1 MQKIHYIIFFSLL
14 TFGLHANNLNLDI
27 QKALEIA
34 ADQQVQS
41 QRIARIYLALCN
53 NLLEPSF
60 YRERDEAIE
69 LFDEQLHQLSL
80 FTPNDDI
87 KENIQNVRALWQEYK
102 KIAGWS
108 IKKDAASK
116 LLKQST
122 TILQAS
128 KALYLA
134 YNNYYN
140 KSLTNDTQNS
150 DLITIQQYIK
160 QNRNQL
166 ILVQRIMLYYLSEK
180 QGIDATA
187 SGHSLNDAQ
196 KSFSRILNI
205 LEKARITSKS
215 IQSNLQLIRENWTEI
230 NQHLIFVDKDQSYV
244 DDMLTRS
251 HLISNIV
258 KEISIKYL
266 ELSVK
271 LNISYSI
278 NEATMQ
284 TVYVQKIAKSYIA
297 SLSDNVAYKYKKE
310 VVEYAD
316 DFERR
321 MNSMLITAQTEE
333 IKMSI
338 NVVKTMWKNYKN
350 LATDFESVD
359 GIRATKLVE
368 QSYVVMAACDR
379 VSDEIEKYALGIPAY
394 KALSVKGEVK
404 IDPSLDITYQ
414 IYVSSNLRVN
424 SQRLAIYFILKALDI
439 DADLSNKRLMTNLQ
453 EFKNQFEDLKASR
466 INSPA
471 MTVLLESCNKEWDW
485 MNNASKNTKKEDI
498 DLMLEHIDM
507 LSKKLMKL
515 TNLYEHRMNDFFAED
530 IKEDSPAALATPRGK

>member
-1 MQKIHYIIFFSLL
+1 MQKTLYIILFSLF
-14 TFGLHANNLNLDI
+14 TIGLHANNLKLDI
-27 QKALEIA
+27 QKALEIS

-53 NLLEPSF
+53 NLMEPTL
-60 YRERDEAIE
+60 YQERDAAIE
-69 LFDEQLHQLSL
+69 LFDEQMHQLSL

-87 KENIQNVRALWQEYK
+87 KDNIQNVRAIWQEYK
-102 KIAGWS
+102 KIASWS

-122 TILQAS
+122 SILQAT
-128 KALYLA
+128 KALHAA
-134 YNNYYN
+134 YYNYN
-140 KSLTNDTQNS
+140 KSLTTPSENS
-150 DLITIQQYIK
+150 DLITIKQYIK

-166 ILVQRIMLYYLSEK
+166 ILTQRIMLYYLSEK

-196 KSFSRILNI
+196 KSFSRILSI

-215 IQSNLQLIRENWTEI
+215 IQNNLKLIRENWTEV

-244 DDMLTRS
+244 DDMLNRTN
-251 HLISNIV
+251 LISNII
-258 KEISIKYL
+258 KEISQKYL

-297 SLSDNVAYKYKKE
+297 SINDNVAYKYKKE
-310 VVEYAD
+310 VLEYSE

-321 MNSMLITAQTEE
+321 MNSMLITAQTED

-338 NVVKTMWKNYKN
+338 NVVKTMWKNYKK
-350 LATDFESVD
+350 LATDFESMD
-359 GIRATKLVE
+359 DIRATKLIE

-379 VSDEIEKYALGIPAY
+379 VSDEIEKYALKIPAY
-394 KALSVKGEVK
+394 RTLSMKDDLK
-404 IDPSLDITYQ
+404 IDPSLDITRQ
-414 IYVSSNLRVN
+414 IYVSSELRVN
-424 SQRLAIYFILKALDI
+424 SQRLALYFILKALDI
-439 DADLSNKRLMTNLQ
+439 DSNLSDKRLKTYLQ
-453 EFKNQFEDLKASR
+453 EFKKQFEELKASR

-471 MTVLLESCNKEWDW
+471 MAVLLESCNKEWDW
-485 MNNASKNTKKEDI
+485 MKNACETTSKDDI
-498 DLMLEHIDM
+498 DLMLEHTTL
-507 LSKKLMKL
+507 LSKKLIKL

-530 IKEDSPAALATPRGK
+530 IEEESPAALATPRD